1 MKITVRFMLT
11 ALSVWV
17 LLMFLLM
24 GATGTLGIAALH
36 DAVGDI
42 KSTAAAVRRQM
53 DADMMHDAIRADVLA
68 ALLAAK
74 ERPAALTGIQQDLDA
89 HVERLRRNVDENLSA
104 GLGPEVEAFA
114 RQTRVVIDR
123 YAASALEIVTVARAG
138 GDATAQMQAFDEDFD
153 RLEAAMEQLA
163 DRIDALAE
171 ASSAAAGSTYVR
183 GRLLLI
189 SGGLFAALLSAAG
202 CWLAYR
208 RVVPPLGR
216 FVRIADQVR
225 DSGDLTLRVDHRSED
240 EIGLSAQAF
249 DLLLER
255 LQQIVRDV
263 RSSGEAIRQSGMEL
277 LQTSSTTE
285 EDSQRQSD
293 AASAM
298 AATVEQLVASI
309 RSMSEQA
316 QEVATLS
323 GRSGELSAEGA
334 RVTDESAAAIEVIA
348 GSVQASASAIRT
360 LDDSA
365 GVISGLISVI
375 REIADQTNLL
385 ALNAAIEAARA
396 GEQGRGFAVVAD
408 EVRKLAERTT
418 SSSQEIV
425 TIVSSIQSAARESV
439 RAMEDGVR
447 QVENGVATARGAGG
461 TIRRV
466 ASLAADAAER
476 MRGVSAALGEQ
487 NLAGQDIAQRVELVA
502 QSADRNHHGAAQA
515 AARARALAGEAE
527 RLRELVA
534 RFRA

>member
-1 MKITVRFMLT
+1 MKITVKFMLA
-11 ALSVWV
+11 ALSGWV

-24 GATGTLGIAALH
+24 GATGTLGFAELH
-36 DAVGDI
+36 GSVNDI
-42 KSTAAAVRRQM
+42 KTTSAAVRRQM
-53 DADMMHDAIRADVLA
+53 DADMMHDAIRSDVLA
-68 ALLAAK
+68 ALLAA
-74 ERPAALTGIQQDLDA
+74 RDNPGAVADLFKDLEA
-89 HVERLRRNVDENLSA
+89 HVARLQRNIDENLKA
-104 GLGPEVEAFA
+104 GLGAEVEALA
-114 RQTRVVIDR
+114 RETREVTDR
-123 YAASALEIVTVARAG
+123 YGASALAIVTSAREG
-138 GDATAQMQAFDEDFD
+138 SSTDSQMLVFNEDFD
-153 RLEAAMEQLA
+153 LLETAMERLA
-163 DRIDALAE
+163 DSIDALAE
-171 ASSAAAGSTYVR
+171 NSSDEADATYAR

-189 SGGLFAALLSAAG
+189 AGGALAALLSAAG

-208 RVVPPLGR
+208 RVVPPLAR
-216 FVRIADQVR
+216 FVRVADQVR
-225 DSGDLTLRVDHRSED
+225 DSGDLTLRVDHLSDD
-240 EIGLSAQAF
+240 EIGRTAQAF

-263 RSSGEAIRQSGMEL
+263 RASGEAIRQGGLEL
-277 LQTSSTTE
+277 LDTSATTVE
-285 EDSQRQSD
+285 NSQRQSD

-298 AATVEQLVASI
+298 AATVEQLATSI
-309 RSMSEQA
+309 RNMSDQA

-323 GRSGELSAEGA
+323 GRSGELSADGA
-334 RVTDESAAAIEVIA
+334 RVTDESATAIEVIA

-425 TIVSSIQSAARESV
+425 TIVSRIQSAARESV
-439 RAMEDGVR
+439 TAMEKGVT
-447 QVENGVATARGAGG
+447 QVENGVSIARSAGG
-461 TIRRV
+461 TIRQV

-476 MRGVSAALGEQ
+476 MRSVSAALTEQ
-487 NLAGQDIAQRVELVA
+487 TLAGQDIAQRVEQVA
-502 QSADRNHHGAAQA
+502 QSANRNHQGAAQA
-515 AARARALAGEAE
+515 AGRARALAGEAE

-534 RFRA
+534 RFRV